1 MGVVTGLGKIR
12 ISVEVDALEE
22 DQFTENDVARAVW
35 RALSELSKAVYSE
48 VKVTKVQI
56 TKEP

>member
-22 DQFTENDVARAVW
+22 DQFTENDVAHAVW
-35 RALSELSKAVYSE
+35 KTLVKLSKALYSE

>member
-12 ISVEVDALEE
+12 IGVEVDALEE
-22 DQFTENDVARAVW
+22 DQFTESDVARAVW

>member
-1 MGVVTGLGKIR
+1 MSVVTGLGKIR

-22 DQFTENDVARAVW
+22 DQFTESDVARSVW
-35 RALSELSKAVYSE
+35 RALSELSNAMYSE

>member
-1 MGVVTGLGKIR
+1 MGAVTGLGKIR
-12 ISVEVDALEE
+12 IGVEVDALEE
-22 DQFTENDVARAVW
+22 DQFTENDVAHAVW
-35 RALSELSKAVYSE
+35 RALSELSKALYSE

>member
-22 DQFTENDVARAVW
+22 DQFTESDVARAVW
-35 RALSELSKAVYSE
+35 RALSELTVYSE
-48 VKVTKVQI
+48 VKVTKVKI
-56 TKEP
+56 TEELL